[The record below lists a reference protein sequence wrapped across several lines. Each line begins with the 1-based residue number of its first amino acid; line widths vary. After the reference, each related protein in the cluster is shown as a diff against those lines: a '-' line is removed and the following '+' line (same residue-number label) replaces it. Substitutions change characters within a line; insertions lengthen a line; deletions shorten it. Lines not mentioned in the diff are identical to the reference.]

1 MFERAVNIA
10 LPKTT
15 HFCRKV
21 HKQQEKRKKEK
32 KKETKLT
39 PSNDVLVAVTGAD
52 GQLIFQMNQGMR
64 VFPSIQ
70 ML

>member
-21 HKQQEKRKKEK
+21 HKQQEKREKEK